1 LCIAEKYIVSRHLPP
16 YCLHFTQKSI
26 SVMQKVH
33 LVMNR
38 SKTDDTALVQLIDK
52 KMIYINSIRIIYI
65 CFNNQYNY
73 KSANINVGNILK
85 TYNAHE

>member
-1 LCIAEKYIVSRHLPP
+1 
-16 YCLHFTQKSI
+16 
-26 SVMQKVH
+26 MQKVH
-33 LVMNR
+33 LAMNR
-38 SKTDDTALVQLIDK
+38 SKTDDSALVQLIDK

-73 KSANINVGNILK
+73 KSANINVGNIFK